1 MCERGS
7 TNRPPRLKGV
17 IMQTNTIH
25 IQAAAKNSQPTADNP
40 DLLSTRSKASSAKTP
55 VSTVAKLL
63 LIILAIHVAFTA
75 NDGRLVSVLSGWA
88 PCPVFEHLFVALAAI
103 TQIGGANVR

>member
-1 MCERGS
+1 
-7 TNRPPRLKGV
+7 
-17 IMQTNTIH
+17 MQTNTIYL
-25 IQAAAKNSQPTADNP
+25 QAVAENRQPTAVNP
-40 DLLSTRSKASSAKTP
+40 DLLSNQTKASSDKAP
-55 VSTVAKLL
+55 ASTVVKLL